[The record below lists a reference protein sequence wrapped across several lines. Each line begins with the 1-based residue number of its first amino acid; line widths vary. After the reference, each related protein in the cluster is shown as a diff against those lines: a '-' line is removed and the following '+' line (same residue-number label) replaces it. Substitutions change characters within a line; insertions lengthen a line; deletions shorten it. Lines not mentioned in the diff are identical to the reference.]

1 MRKVDLIQR
10 TLPVADLYRSDPP
23 EPFETGERQVKPALA
38 QARDPHERRP
48 AHPAV
53 IAVEPVGVAKEPEI
67 SHLGREW
74 QRGEDEIH
82 YHAKYLGQERFRQV
96 FSKLGRRRWWGRKVR
111 ARACGSGG
119 YLPRNR
125 MRALREEGI
134 EAA

>member
-10 TLPVADLYRSDPP
+10 TLPVADLHRSDPP

-53 IAVEPVGVAKEPEI
+53 IAVEPVGIAKEPEI
-67 SHLGREW
+67 RHLGRER

-82 YHAKYLGQERFRQV
+82 YHAKRLGQERFWQV
-96 FSKLGRRRWWGRKVR
+96 LSKFGRRRWWGGRVHTR
-111 ARACGSGG
+111 ARGSRG

-125 MRALREEGI
+125 TRALREE
-134 EAA
+134 